1 MNRDEHTSPFFE
13 GTLFVLSLAVFSITP
28 LFFIEIKQDDWV
40 PGFIPILMVNAA
52 LKFSVFIL
60 ITSFVIGIIWIR
72 AHLNGKIINYPP
84 SFLIFSGIFLFSV
97 ILSSINS
104 HNFQR
109 AWISSFQ
116 WHFLPLILVFSLFQ
130 FNWSRRRTSLF
141 LSTILVG
148 GIASCLL
155 VMDQHYQW
163 TDWSH
168 RLPRLGYGALI
179 YNQNFAAEYHA
190 PLIPL
195 AVGLFFYLRN
205 RSFRFFLLL
214 IIFFIFLPALSL
226 SLARGAWVGMMGG
239 CGISGLLFLIIYLK
253 KVIASKQ
260 RNEGGIQ
267 LSTKDKKKKEN
278 NNYHAIGIISA
289 SFILLSLLLP
299 LYLYTSD
306 YWKKGAFTSGTQ
318 KAHDSFSREADELK
332 SIIPT
337 NGKGGSNRRLELWQ
351 DTLASLTSN
360 DFIWGKGTDHYEL
373 HFHESAEISDR
384 TTGSSLVR
392 FVHNDFLQLLYENGI
407 FGLIGFLGLWIVL
420 LWRAF
425 IAVLVCFKSDDSAN
439 LGLMIGLIASCL
451 TFLIECFFEFPSRS
465 PCALLIGWSCYA
477 LLFPLS
483 NQVNNKTN
491 FRKHTINPP
500 LKLILGAA
508 GIFIIFY
515 GAFLSRDLFWANIYH
530 FQGRIAGDYGEKE
543 KSLRFHQKSVEY
555 APWMHHSRKWEA
567 FYLLTHK
574 KQFPEALR
582 AINETLE
589 VHPGCL
595 VAHQNKIS
603 VLRNEFKDEKK
614 ALKAYREMKKAAPFH
629 PYTLSESRKFPNLK
643 K

>member
-1 MNRDEHTSPFFE
+1 
-13 GTLFVLSLAVFSITP
+13 
-28 LFFIEIKQDDWV
+28 
-40 PGFIPILMVNAA
+40 
-52 LKFSVFIL
+52 
-60 ITSFVIGIIWIR
+60 
-72 AHLNGKIINYPP
+72 
-84 SFLIFSGIFLFSV
+84 
-97 ILSSINS
+97 
-104 HNFQR
+104 
-109 AWISSFQ
+109 
-116 WHFLPLILVFSLFQ
+116 
-130 FNWSRRRTSLF
+130 
-141 LSTILVG
+141 
-148 GIASCLL
+148 
-155 VMDQHYQW
+155 MDQHYQW

-195 AVGLFFYLRN
+195 AVGFFFYLRN

-226 SLARGAWVGMMGG
+226 SLARGAWVAMMGG
-239 CGISGLLFLIIYLK
+239 CGITGIFFLFLAIKKNGNGLVNLTDSTNQNHRITKKNSSRILGIIATSFLILGISLPIYLYN
-253 KVIASKQ
+253 S
-260 RNEGGIQ
+260 E
-267 LSTKDKKKKEN
+267 
-278 NNYHAIGIISA
+278 
-289 SFILLSLLLP
+289 
-299 LYLYTSD
+299 
-306 YWKKGAFTSGTQ
+306 YWKKSSSSQPNTKTKSSPST
-318 KAHDSFSREADELK
+318 EAAEFER
-332 SIIPT
+332 IIP
-337 NGKGGSNRRLELWQ
+337 KASDPWSGSGRRFELWE
-351 DTLASLTSN
+351 DTIKACFS
-360 DFIWGKGTDHYEL
+360 DKFFWGKGTDHYEL
-373 HFHESAEISDR
+373 HFHEDAFVSDK
-384 TTGSSLVR
+384 TTGNWLVR
-392 FVHNDFLQLLYENGI
+392 FVHNDYLQLLYENGI
-407 FGLIGFLGLWIVL
+407 LGLIGFLGLWIVL

-425 IAVLVCFKSDDSAN
+425 IAVSVCFKSNDSAN

-477 LLFPLS
+477 LLFAVS

-530 FQGRIAGDYGEKE
+530 FQGRIAGDYGENE
-543 KSLRFHQKSVEY
+543 KSLKFHQKSVKY

-629 PYTLSESRKFPNLK
+629 PYTLSESRKFPNLQK
-643 K
+643 